1 MFIQISLL
9 PRSLCDLL
17 IFGGDV
23 MLRFIYFS
31 LCKQM
36 LKYNNDNNNR
46 MDEHPALA
54 VVLRRL
60 EEDVLVADFRWSIL
74 VAAACSYRHDSV
86 LRPFPPM
93 LLRRRVVNNRHE
105 NSPEIHA
112 NGLLEDRDYAAM
124 VSVHVIVVISSF

>member
-1 MFIQISLL
+1 
-9 PRSLCDLL
+9 
-17 IFGGDV
+17 
-23 MLRFIYFS
+23 
-31 LCKQM
+31 
-36 LKYNNDNNNR
+36 

-60 EEDVLVADFRWSIL
+60 EEGVLVADFRWSIL